1 MDYGYTRMTIH
12 NKTHLYMEQV
22 SVDKVSEGGGV
33 RCGVVGKGIGCSNFI
48 PLARVVEKVDNAIH
62 QINHYPLEYSMVC

>member
-1 MDYGYTRMTIH
+1 MTIY

-33 RCGVVGKGIGCSNFI
+33 GKGIGHTNFI
-48 PLARVVEKVDNAIH
+48 PLARVVQKVDNAI
-62 QINHYPLEYSMVC
+62 QRINHYPAYSMVC